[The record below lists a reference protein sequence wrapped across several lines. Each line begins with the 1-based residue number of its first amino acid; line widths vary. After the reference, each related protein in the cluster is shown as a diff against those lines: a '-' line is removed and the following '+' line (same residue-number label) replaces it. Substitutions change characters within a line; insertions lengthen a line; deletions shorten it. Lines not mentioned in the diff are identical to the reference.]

1 MTPFFLK
8 KKNMQ
13 SLSRLSLVRLF
24 STATMSSTHANEPN
38 VTKYLSSF
46 RKNDVDG
53 IKTSL
58 MEESVYRRL
67 FAQQPNDIDPPQ
79 LSLLRQPYLNLINVY
94 ENQDI
99 WKIKNRYFDN
109 ETDNETENKEN
120 DNDEDDEDGMYVM
133 PLPEEEILD
142 QGDPAIC
149 LDGIETFQKNWNL
162 FTECM
167 LRKKFDIDI
176 RKIDMKIFFF
186 FF

>member
-1 MTPFFLK
+1 
-8 KKNMQ
+8 MQ
-13 SLSRLSLVRLF
+13 SLSRLPLVRLF
-24 STATMSSTHANEPN
+24 STTSMSSTYANEPN
-38 VTKYLSSF
+38 VAKYLSSF
-46 RKNDVDG
+46 RKNDVNG
-53 IKTSL
+53 VKTSL
-58 MEESVYRRL
+58 IEESVYRRL

-99 WKIKNRYFDN
+99 WEVKNRYFDN
-109 ETDNETENKEN
+109 ET

-149 LDGIETFQKNWNL
+149 LGGIETFQKNWNL

-167 LRKKFDIDI
+167 LRKKNLISVFAKLI
-176 RKIDMKIFFF
+176 
-186 FF
+186 